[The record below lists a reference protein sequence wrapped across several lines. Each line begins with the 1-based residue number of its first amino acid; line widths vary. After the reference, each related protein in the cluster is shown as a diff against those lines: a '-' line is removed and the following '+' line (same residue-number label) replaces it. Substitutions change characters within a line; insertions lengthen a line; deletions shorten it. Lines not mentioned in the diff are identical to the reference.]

1 MSNEYKVGK
10 IVYLMSAKNF
20 SIIPALIVEEVVRKT
35 IENIDISY
43 MIQLAGNKKIIN
55 LKDVTQE
62 IFTDIESIRSFMY
75 ENTRKSVDK
84 MVELA
89 LNKEKEC
96 FSNESSNNINITETY
111 VQKNEKDVIIDTVR
125 QNELQVTNNN
135 IEGKWKFYF

>member
-135 IEGKWKFYF
+135 IEGK

>member
-10 IVYLMSAKNF
+10 IVYLMSSKNF

-35 IENIDISY
+35 IESIDISY

-135 IEGKWKFYF
+135 TEEK